1 MESEQSDEFRNIR
14 TFELLAYPRFFFAA
28 ASGALGY
35 FLYGFMEPILAFRV
49 KEFDVDQVMIGLFFI
64 IMPIFYI
71 PMSIMVQ
78 KIPNGIEKRAIL
90 IVATFLGFIAN
101 LCVGPSQHFDL
112 PNTIWMMAI
121 G

>member
-1 MESEQSDEFRNIR
+1 
-14 TFELLAYPRFFFAA
+14 
-28 ASGALGY
+28 
-35 FLYGFMEPILAFRV
+35 
-49 KEFDVDQVMIGLFFI
+49 
-64 IMPIFYI
+64 MPIFYI

-101 LCVGPSQHFDL
+101 LCVGPSQIFDL
-112 PNTIWMMAI
+112 PNTIWMMAV